1 VDKDDTTVTET
12 VFVES
17 LGPLGHVNVY
27 GCMLFNV
34 ASKWPDR
41 LFIKTFASVNTNLA

>member
-17 LGPLGHVNVY
+17 LGPLGHVNVSVMDA
-27 GCMLFNV
+27 CCSMLHQNGLTDYLL
-34 ASKWPDR
+34 KP
-41 LFIKTFASVNTNLA
+41 LLL